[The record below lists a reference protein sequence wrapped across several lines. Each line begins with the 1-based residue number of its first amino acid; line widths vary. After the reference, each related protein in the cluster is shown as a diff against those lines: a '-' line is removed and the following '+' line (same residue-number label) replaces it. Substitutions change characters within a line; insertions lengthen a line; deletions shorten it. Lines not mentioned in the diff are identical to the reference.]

1 VRTPTSIAAQ
11 LETTFG
17 HIRSTRMADV
27 PILNEAIGV
36 EAVGFREI
44 DEGLLGVL
52 VTPWFMNL
60 MLLPVDAAAWEG
72 QRAGEK
78 TLHTLPAGC
87 YEFIAGYEDGVG
99 DYRMCSLFSPMFEF
113 ADHSAAVET
122 ATAVMD
128 GIMTRADAPTDTDDT
143 DTDPEAASAPR
154 RMSRRELFRQLARG
168 GEA

>member
-1 VRTPTSIAAQ
+1 VRTPETIAAQ

-60 MLLPVDAAAWEG
+60 MLLPVDAAAWKD
-72 QRAGEK
+72 QCAGEK
-78 TLHTLPAGC
+78 TVHSLPAGS
-87 YEFIAGYEDGVG
+87 YEFIAGSEDGVG

-113 ADHSAAVET
+113 ADHEAAVET
-122 ATAVMD
+122 AAAVMD
-128 GIMTRADAPTDTDDT
+128 GIMTSEETATEADATDSGA
-143 DTDPEAASAPR
+143 PSPPR